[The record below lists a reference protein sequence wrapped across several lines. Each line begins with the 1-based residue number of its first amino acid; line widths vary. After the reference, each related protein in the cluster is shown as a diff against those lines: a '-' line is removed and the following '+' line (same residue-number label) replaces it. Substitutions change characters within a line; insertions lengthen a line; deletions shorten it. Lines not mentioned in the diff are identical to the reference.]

1 MPVPVS
7 CFTSQLLGC
16 ADTKANVSGHNNEGD
31 TDQDD
36 DSDKE
41 GDSDDEASD
50 TDDDS
55 AIEED
60 DGGMEKTDDSTVDIH
75 PVNTEADDVADMKEE
90 SSSGT
95 LTQQSEGSHQT
106 EREKRDHLLV
116 IMHCVRRMEKGKWVG
131 ATDSLPTVLAGGRK
145 LLVCVWKYVIWQTMT
160 MIVYLAC
167 FNFSE
172 CCAPNTSCVRL
183 LWPL

>member
-16 ADTKANVSGHNNEGD
+16 ADTKANVSGHDNEGD

-60 DGGMEKTDDSTVDIH
+60 DGGMEKADDSTVDIH

-90 SSSGT
+90 SSSGA

-116 IMHCVRRMEKGKWVG
+116 ICALCEKDGEG
-131 ATDSLPTVLAGGRK
+131 EMGRG
-145 LLVCVWKYVIWQTMT
+145 Y
-160 MIVYLAC
+160 
-167 FNFSE
+167 
-172 CCAPNTSCVRL
+172 
-183 LWPL
+183 

>member
-7 CFTSQLLGC
+7 CFTSQLLDC
-16 ADTKANVSGHNNEGD
+16 ADTMANVSGHDNEGD

-41 GDSDDEASD
+41 GDSDNEASD
-50 TDDDS
+50 TDHDS
-55 AIEED
+55 AIEEE
-60 DGGMEKTDDSTVDIH
+60 DGGMEKTVDSTVDIH

-95 LTQQSEGSHQT
+95 LTQQSESSHQT

-116 IMHCVRRMEKGKWVG
+116 IMHCVRRTEKGKWVG
-131 ATDSLPTVLAGGRK
+131 ASDSLQKVLAGGRK
-145 LLVCVWKYVIWQTMT
+145 LLVCV
-160 MIVYLAC
+160 
-167 FNFSE
+167 
-172 CCAPNTSCVRL
+172 
-183 LWPL
+183 